1 MVIEKILFGKC
12 IKYAFFSIIFTFMLK
27 GFLLNAK
34 EFDRNMAGPRM
45 TVEPDTIRL
54 GIAKLKDTDIVFR
67 GKGFQPEDSVFIKL
81 TGVKKDDKIMD
92 IPIADGDVDKNGN
105 FAASVSI
112 LVKVNQ
118 LLRAKIGSNED
129 METIIIISQPP
140 IPEGVYT
147 VKAVSMESDIKAECK
162 LRVKGP
168 SVLDGIKDW
177 IGGLLGKIVR
187 E

>member
-1 MVIEKILFGKC
+1 
-12 IKYAFFSIIFTFMLK
+12 
-27 GFLLNAK
+27 
-34 EFDRNMAGPRM
+34 
-45 TVEPDTIRL
+45 
-54 GIAKLKDTDIVFR
+54 
-67 GKGFQPEDSVFIKL
+67 
-81 TGVKKDDKIMD
+81 MD

-105 FAASVSI
+105 FAANVSI

-147 VKAVSMESDIKAECK
+147 VKAVSMESDIEAECT
-162 LRVKGP
+162 LRVKGA